1 MQRHAQRSMVA
12 DCMTE
17 QPDSRCATI
26 DVASPVTAAAARLVR
41 RVGLLLLCSVGAMG
55 FGATAQGAVPT
66 VRVTPAAVGGPAY
79 VAWPFQTPSGRV
91 RCEVHVGRPQGSR
104 RLLQR
109 PPGTA
114 LGVQRRPR
122 SVAHGRCAG
131 QPASRTVPAGTRL
144 AIHVSDDGKVA
155 YYCRAYRTA
164 MSCTHSVHHNGIL
177 VGVGVA
183 RKLGRPVDP
192 DLPMY

>member
-66 VRVTPAAVGGPAY
+66 VHVTPAAVAGSAY
-79 VAWPFQTPSGRV
+79 VAWPFQIASGRV
-91 RCEVHVGRPQGSR
+91 RCEVHVGRPQGSVVCYNGRKGLLLAYNGDRVRWLTSVR
-104 RLLQR
+104 RS
-109 PPGTA
+109 PT
-114 LGVQRRPR
+114 
-122 SVAHGRCAG
+122 
-131 QPASRTVPAGTRL
+131 SRTVPAGTRL